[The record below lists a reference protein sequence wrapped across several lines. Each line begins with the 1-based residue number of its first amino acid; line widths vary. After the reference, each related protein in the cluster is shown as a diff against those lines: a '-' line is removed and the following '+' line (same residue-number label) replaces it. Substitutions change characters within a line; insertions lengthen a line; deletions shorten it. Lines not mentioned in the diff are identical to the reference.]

1 MTNLPTGTVT
11 FLFTD
16 IEGSTKLAQ
25 GHPDK
30 WEALRARHHAIL
42 QSAVESH
49 NGYVFQI
56 IGDAFC
62 VIFHT
67 AGDALRAAVRSQT
80 DLHNEAWGD
89 MPIKVRMGIHTGKA
103 EVQANGEY
111 HGYLV
116 MSRVQRLMSAAHGG
130 QVLISLATEELIRD
144 ELPENISLRDM
155 GERRLKDLIRPER
168 IYQLVIPN
176 LPVDFPPIKT
186 LDVYRHNLPAQTTS
200 FIGREKEMA
209 EIKNALTPSP
219 SPSGSPTGVLREGEV
234 RLVTLTGSG
243 GTGKTRL
250 SLQVAADL
258 LDQFPDGVWFI
269 ELAPLTNPDL
279 ISQTILSALGV
290 GEQEAEGKTATLL
303 IDHVRNKKLLLV
315 LDNCEHLIEAC
326 AQLAD
331 SLLSHAPSL
340 KILASSREALGVRGE
355 MAWHVPSLALPDIKH
370 LPDIESLSQYEAI
383 HLFMERATL
392 AQPHFH
398 LTKDNASSVAQIC
411 SRLDGIPLAI
421 ELAAARVKA
430 LSVDQ
435 IAARLNDRFRLLTGG
450 ARTALPRQQTL
461 RALIEWSYNLLSEQE
476 RVLFARLAV
485 FVGGWR
491 LEAAEQVCV
500 EERSGLD
507 ILDLLSR
514 LVDKSLVNVEET
526 KDGLRYRML
535 ETTRQFARDM
545 LMMSDQVLQF
555 RERHLAY
562 YLRLVESA
570 EPELRGRNQAV
581 WLTRL
586 ELEHDN
592 LRAAL
597 EWSLESQPESGL
609 RMAVG
614 LSDFWD
620 THGHVTEGYKWLDA
634 MLNATGH
641 LAPTPTRVEAIF
653 GAAGMAMRQTD
664 IPKTQML
671 LSEGIAL
678 AQALGNKNGI
688 AKGLAARGLMKEH
701 VENDLEGADA
711 LYNESLEMWREVG
724 DKLSIGQGLGP
735 LAGRARDRQHDYA
748 LADSLYNESLA
759 LFREVGNEREI
770 AGAYWNLSEVAIAR
784 RDYDAARRLAEES
797 LALYRDLEDKH
808 GVATALRA
816 FSVAVHNQGHVDQ
829 ARRASEES
837 VELFREIGDRGCLG
851 FTLLALARQVYT
863 QNNLQRAAEL
873 IQESVAILHET
884 GEKVV
889 ESNALNV
896 SGRITLAQGN
906 PLEAQNFFRDGLTLQ
921 RDLQDIGNAPSLLE
935 GLANTLA
942 SLSQIDDALR
952 LMGAA
957 EALRERINVTMMQ
970 VERPEYDQLVSMM
983 REQMD
988 EATYQKMWDEGRAM
1002 LVEQAIDLALS

>member
-1 MTNLPTGTVT
+1 MAKKANLPTGTVT

-16 IEGSTKLAQ
+16 IEGSTTLAQ
-25 GHPDK
+25 RHSEK
-30 WEALRARHHAIL
+30 WESLRERHHAIL
-42 QSAVESH
+42 KSAIDAH

-62 VIFHT
+62 ATFHT
-67 AGDALRAAVRSQT
+67 AGEALRAAVKSQT
-80 DLHNEAWGD
+80 DLHNDDWGD
-89 MPIKVRMGIHTGKA
+89 PLIKVRIGIHTGKA
-103 EVQANGEY
+103 EIQNDGQY

-144 ELPENISLRDM
+144 ELPEGVTLRDM

-176 LPVDFPPIKT
+176 LPVDFLPLKT
-186 LDVYRHNLPAQTTS
+186 LDAYRHNLPAQTTS
-200 FIGREKEMA
+200 FIGRAKEMT
-209 EIKNALTPSP
+209 EIKQALH
-219 SPSGSPTGVLREGEV
+219 EH

-279 ISQTILSALGV
+279 IPQTILSALGV

-303 IDHVRNKKLLLV
+303 INHVRNKKLLIV
-315 LDNCEHLIEAC
+315 LDNCEHLIEAS
-326 AQLAD
+326 AQLVD
-331 SLLSHAPSL
+331 TLLSQSPGL
-340 KILASSREALGVRGE
+340 KILASSREALGVKGE

-370 LPDIESLSQYEAI
+370 LPDIESFSQCEAV
-383 HLFMERATL
+383 HLFIERATL

-398 LTKDNASSVAQIC
+398 LTENNASFIAQIC

-461 RALIEWSYNLLSEQE
+461 RALIEWSYNLLSQQE
-476 RVLFARLAV
+476 RILFTRLAI

-500 EERSGLD
+500 EERDGFD
-507 ILDLLSR
+507 VLDLLSH

-545 LMMSDQVLQF
+545 LMLSDEILQF

-562 YLRLVESA
+562 YLTLVESA
-570 EPELRGRNQAV
+570 QPELRGRKQAL
-581 WLTRL
+581 WLARL

-609 RMAVG
+609 QMAVG

-620 THGHVTEGYKWLDA
+620 THGHVTEAYKWLEV

-641 LAPTPTRVEAIF
+641 LAPTPTRVDALF
-653 GAAGMAMRQTD
+653 GAAGMAMRQTN
-664 IPKTQML
+664 ISKTQTL
-671 LSEGIAL
+671 LSESFAL
-678 AQALGNKNGI
+678 AQALGYKNGI

-711 LYNESLEMWREVG
+711 LYNESLEIWREVG
-724 DKLSIGQGLGP
+724 DKLSIGQALGP

-748 LADSLYNESLA
+748 RAERLYNESLT

-770 AGAYWNLSEVAIAR
+770 AGAFWNLSEVAIAH
-784 RDYDAARRLAEES
+784 RDYVAARRLAEES

-808 GVATALRA
+808 GIATALRA
-816 FSVAVHNQGHVDQ
+816 FSVSLHNQGHVDQ

-837 VELFREIGDRGCLG
+837 VELFQEIGDRGCMG
-851 FTLLALARQVYT
+851 FTLLVLARQVYA
-863 QNNLQRAAEL
+863 QNDLQRAAEM
-873 IQESVAILHET
+873 IQESVTIQHET

-896 SGRITLAQGN
+896 CGRIALAQGN
-906 PLEAQNFFRDGLTLQ
+906 PLEARRHFQEGLILQ

-935 GLANTLA
+935 GLANALA
-942 SLSQIDDALR
+942 SLSQSNDAIL
-952 LMGAA
+952 LLGAA

-970 VERPEYDQLVSMM
+970 IERSEYDQLISRL
-983 REQMD
+983 RERVD
-988 EATYQKMWDEGRAM
+988 DVTYQKIWNEGRAM
-1002 LVEQAIDLALS
+1002 TVDQAIAFALKEKNE